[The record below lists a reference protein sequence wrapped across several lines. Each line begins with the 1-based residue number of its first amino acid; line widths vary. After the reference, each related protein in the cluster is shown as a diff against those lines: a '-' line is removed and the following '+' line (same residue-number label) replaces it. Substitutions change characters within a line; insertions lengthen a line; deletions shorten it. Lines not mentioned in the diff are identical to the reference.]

1 MYTIVELQARLHR
14 LERQNRLLI
23 IIGCVMSGLT
33 LVAATKSPDN
43 IITAG
48 QIRTQRITLID
59 NQGKPLED
67 TQGINGVEIRAYLPH
82 NVIQR

>member
-1 MYTIVELQARLHR
+1 MYTIVELQARVSR

-23 IIGCVMSGLT
+23 IIGCVMSGLA
-33 LVAATKSPDN
+33 LVAATKHPDSV
-43 IITAG
+43 ITAG

-59 NQGKPLED
+59 NLGKPLED
-67 TQGINGVEIRAYLPH
+67 TSGVNGVEIREYLPH